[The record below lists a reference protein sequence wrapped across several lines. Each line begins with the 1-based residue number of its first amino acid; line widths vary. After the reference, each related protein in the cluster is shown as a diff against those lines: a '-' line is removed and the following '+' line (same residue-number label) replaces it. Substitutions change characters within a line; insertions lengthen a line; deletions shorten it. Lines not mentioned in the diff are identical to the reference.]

1 MSSNNQSSKTVSVD
15 EQAYENNEDA
25 TVDEDGFK
33 VVDERAEFR
42 PTVEMEVQAKVDAN
56 HPDARVDDGPDHMIG
71 KTLAQEERIQAR
83 NDELEHISTQAELTT
98 QEGRPG
104 RTRDVVTEQSAN
116 QQEVFQ
122 ERRAAVDHW
131 ADPERDDPREMLT
144 QEQLGEVNSEAMRMD
159 EKLDQW
165 SRAAISRRLAQAVV
179 DGTSVMSAVL
189 RVFEQLQTAPGRIVP
204 IGELEELSRQTVSI
218 EGRIKTLWEPSHPS
232 IAQVGLIAD
241 DSGQTRVTVW
251 ERSMQPRMEEGER
264 VRLYGAKRSWHEG
277 RVSVAL
283 TGWSTVHFPERERWW
298 DE

>member
-1 MSSNNQSSKTVSVD
+1 MSSNNQGSKEVSVD
-15 EQAYENNEDA
+15 EQAYENNDEA
-25 TVDEDGFK
+25 AVDEDGFE

-56 HPDARVDDGPDHMIG
+56 HPDARVDDGPEHMVG

-104 RTRDVVTEQSAN
+104 RTRDVVTEQSRT
-116 QQEVFQ
+116 QQEEFQ

-144 QEQLGEVNSEAMRMD
+144 QEQLGEVNSEAIRMD
-159 EKLDQW
+159 TKLEQW
-165 SRAAISRRLAQAVV
+165 SRAAISRRLARAVV

-189 RVFEQLQTAPGRIVP
+189 RVFEQLQTAPGRVVP
-204 IGELEELSRQTVSI
+204 IGELEGLSRQTVSI
-218 EGRIKTLWEPSHPS
+218 EGTVTKLWTPRSPAIS
-232 IAQVGLIAD
+232 QVGLIED
-241 DSGQTRVTVW
+241 ESGKTKFTSW
-251 ERSMQPRMEEGER
+251 TASNQPLVEEGER
-264 VRLYGAKRSWHEG
+264 VRMHGVARNWYQG
-277 RVSVAL
+277 RLSVAL
-283 TGWSTVHFPERERWW
+283 RGWSTVHFPERGCWW